1 MALAKTPQ
9 TLISNVTI
17 TTSTPAVSANSVD
30 LSGAIDLAIGFS
42 MVFSA
47 SATTTG
53 YVRIELYADPT
64 GSSPTFAVGAN
75 DVPVDS
81 YDIAVAAGKTVSGLT
96 PMNKS
101 GKYAK
106 VKVVNASGQ
115 SITGVSIYAIV
126 QAQA

>member
-9 TLISNVTI
+9 TLISNATI
-17 TTSTPAVSANSVD
+17 TTSTPAVSANSVN
-30 LSGAIDLAIGFS
+30 LSGAIDFSIGFS
-42 MVFSA
+42 MAFSA

-64 GSSPTFAVGAN
+64 GANAAFSIGAN
-75 DVPVDS
+75 DVAVDS
-81 YDIAVAAGKTVSGLT
+81 YDIAVAAGKTISGLVQ
-96 PMNKS
+96 MNRA
-101 GKYAK
+101 GKYVK